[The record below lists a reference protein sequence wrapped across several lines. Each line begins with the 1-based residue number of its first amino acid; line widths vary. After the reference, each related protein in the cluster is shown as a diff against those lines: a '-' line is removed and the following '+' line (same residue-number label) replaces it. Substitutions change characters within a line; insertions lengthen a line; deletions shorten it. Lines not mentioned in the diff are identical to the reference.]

1 MTKTVKGFINKGKKG
16 SYGISTSVY
25 NGQDAIKDVQEKV
38 IASLEAFGFK
48 KFIIMFKKVLFYHLN
63 NT

>member
-25 NGQDAIKDVQEKV
+25 NGQDVIKDVQEKV
-38 IASLEAFGFK
+38 IASLELLDLK
-48 KFIIMFKKVLFYHLN
+48 NQSLKIMIG
-63 NT
+63 